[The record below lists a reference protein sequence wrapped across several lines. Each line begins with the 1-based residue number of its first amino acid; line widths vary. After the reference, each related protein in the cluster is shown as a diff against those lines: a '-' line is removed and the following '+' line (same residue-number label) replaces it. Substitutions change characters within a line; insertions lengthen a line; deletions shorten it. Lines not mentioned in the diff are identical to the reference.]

1 MAFTEQD
8 ALSVAKK
15 LIHDVITDNGD
26 ECVAVT
32 TGVLLALY
40 DQGYK
45 DGSSPTVKD
54 SFWLGFRRGVERYSW
69 WKNGVRY
76 VGCVGTP
83 DTTLSEILKQ
93 IEREEKGL

>member
-1 MAFTEQD
+1 
-8 ALSVAKK
+8 
-15 LIHDVITDNGD
+15 
-26 ECVAVT
+26 
-32 TGVLLALY
+32 
-40 DQGYK
+40 
-45 DGSSPTVKD
+45 
-54 SFWLGFRRGVERYSW
+54 VERYSW